1 MIIRTITCHDVY
13 NVGASLQAYALSE
26 YLSRQGHDVKIIDYK
41 PDYLSKKYNFKAVD
55 NSRFEHPFFIRWLYL
70 ILKFPKRLY
79 EYPGKKNFDRFREQ
93 YLCLT
98 KRYHSLEELEK
109 DPPKADLY
117 IAGSDQIWNTLFQ
130 NGKDGAFY
138 LTFAPE
144 GTTRASYA
152 ASFATEA
159 IVPEW
164 EVQVGKWLREMDF
177 ISVREKSSLKLLE
190 RLEVKGQA
198 VLDPVF
204 LLPASHWKQMV
215 LHTEE
220 LNNIFVYDFDKNE
233 FVKKISLKVK
243 EQIGANITSF
253 FKTDYADSYMKNVG
267 PLEFLTMIYQ
277 SKVVISNSFHAT
289 VFSLIFHKEF
299 YVIKRNEDI
308 NIRMMD
314 LLRLVGLEDRL
325 IANDKDLETILPV
338 NWEKVDAIIQAER
351 EYSKQYLAELI
362 KNENS

>member
-26 YLSRQGHDVKIIDYK
+26 YLRQQEHDVKIIDYK

-55 NSRFEHPFFIRWLYL
+55 NPRYEHPFFIRWLYL
-70 ILKFPKRLY
+70 ILKFRKRLY
-79 EYPGKKNFDRFREQ
+79 EYPGKKNFDRFRDR

-98 KRYHSLEELEK
+98 KKYHSLEELEK
-109 DPPKADLY
+109 DPPEADLY

-130 NGKDGAFY
+130 NGRDGAFY
-138 LTFAPE
+138 LTFASE
-144 GTTRASYA
+144 GSTRASYA
-152 ASFATEA
+152 ASFATET

-164 EVQVGKWLREMDF
+164 EAQVGKWLREMDS

-253 FKTDYADSYMKNVG
+253 FKTDYADSYMKNAG

-277 SKVVISNSFHAT
+277 SKVIISNSFHAT

-299 YVIKRNEDI
+299 YVIKRNENI
-308 NIRMMD
+308 NIRMVD
-314 LLRLVGLEDRL
+314 LLKLVGLEDRL
-325 IANDKDLETILPV
+325 ISDEKGLEYVQQIK
-338 NWEKVDAIIQAER
+338 WEKVDSIIQMER
-351 EYSKQYLAELI
+351 KKATQYLMELT